1 MGADMTAAGGAGATD
16 KNAGGQ
22 FNVNDVIVLS
32 RYGIYM

>member
-1 MGADMTAAGGAGATD
+1 MGADMTAAGGAGD

-32 RYGIYM
+32 R